1 MFTGG
6 RLSDK
11 PLRVVAACIIA
22 LTLSLFVVSPTT
34 AFAAEGSETSSQN
47 PIESFFS
54 SVASFFGANDSNQ
67 LAAGDESTQVDESTI
82 DSWQTFLTD
91 QQGNVSTENIGRIW
105 TDKSVF
111 DGNVT
116 LKNTEPET
124 GGQQQIT
131 VNLNQGD
138 GSDSSFLVGLS
149 ALATASNTTTYTSQ
163 PLDIVLVLDMSS
175 SMDQSMGGSRYTE
188 VYEPDLDKSQT
199 YYIEEGGWFGSNYQ
213 EVTWNDTQQQWGY
226 YSGGGWGGQRWNT
239 VTPKSSASDRG
250 GEQFYQYNGGT
261 KLQALQNAVDR
272 FIDSTAEQNKSA
284 AADAQHRISIV
295 KFADEY
301 RSQVGNDME
310 FKYISGQRQQVNY
323 SQVVSTLQP
332 CTEQNADQ
340 LKQTVANLKS
350 GGVSTQADAG
360 LRAANQAM
368 DDARDGARKVVVFF
382 TDGEPNTYSSGQWQN
397 EVLTGSAEQSKALK
411 DKGVLVY
418 SVGVVNGAN
427 PDARIDTTEKEN
439 INAFLH
445 SVSSNYPDS
454 TGWHTTSSS
463 PWGGESGYW
472 DMGNRAP
479 DSNYYM
485 AATDSTELNQIFQDI
500 SQQISEGLASAT
512 ETTDAP
518 EYSGYVT
525 FTDKLGDYMQLD
537 DARGIT
543 VVYNHQ
549 EYTCTSH
556 RTDGAKDTYYFTS
569 TPVGGNGVYGEGNL
583 ENLVMTV
590 THGSTLAEGDTV
602 TVQIPASLL
611 PHRRIDV
618 NTDEAG
624 ASTMSV
630 ANAWPIRVF
639 FGVQPKDGVVES
651 LTAGTAQGTMT
662 DDDFAALQTY
672 ADQHRDD
679 EGNVSFLSNSWS
691 GEDYGD
697 AKAEFN
703 PADSN
708 NFYYFAQNTTI
719 YTDADCQNPAKRQDI
734 QNAADKTF
742 YYKHTYYTGKSGQ
755 VATEQWTA
763 VKFPGNSLAI
773 VQGSVNY
780 DSQGNAYVPAH
791 TPRLTRA
798 QDFHQDKTNN
808 VTETAKELLSP
819 VWNDTSSAQAATTI
833 IARQGNNGKLSV
845 GQAGELAI
853 SKTVTAD
860 AGLTAPDASFP
871 FTLELTGA
879 PTSSDPEHPTTF
891 TGKVFKDEQQPDGST
906 KSVQQGDDIT
916 FDATGGDF
924 TLKAGETLHVYGL
937 SDGMGYTVTE
947 KAHDGAEMPA
957 GFTQTAPTTGDPA
970 QPTNATGAIAAGKA
984 ATAAFTNNYS
994 ATPATLNGSEN
1005 LKGTKTLTGRDWLGS
1020 DTFSFRLIATED
1032 APLPSGAQTDDQ
1044 GRHYVEVTLNDKGD
1058 TKAEEAVPFNFDNIE
1073 FTSPGNYVYTIS
1085 EQVPAAAD
1093 LIPGMTYSKA
1103 VYRVTVTVSDDG
1115 QGALEVSKVAMD
1127 QRVDD
1132 GGVTHTDPVAVE
1144 SGTAAFTNTYSAE
1157 QIQWGPRGTK
1167 IYTDNSGAKPL
1178 SNGMFYF
1185 QIDRANGEVDTPLPD
1200 NNVVTCGVNGV
1211 IQFPQ
1216 LPITASMVGN
1226 TYHYTVQEVVK
1237 QGDAYVTLDQL
1248 QGATYNKEANTYTLN
1263 GMTYDATVHNLT
1275 VTVTDSKTA
1284 EGASVAIEVTCD
1296 EQQGD
1301 LANLL
1306 TFKNSYT
1313 PTPVTI
1319 TTSANDAIHGTK
1331 TMTGRD
1337 MLEGESFGFKLTADD
1352 TQPVQT
1358 VASDSTVPA
1367 AAPLTTAGAID
1378 AGYVT
1383 LPQGTNWG
1391 EGGTLHQS
1399 VSGGAKDEAKAF
1411 SFGDMTFN
1419 RPGTY
1424 TFNISEDAAD
1434 PARDGVTYDKN
1445 ICTVT
1450 VTVTDVDGEL
1460 SAAVAYKN
1468 SAHADVADQAAFTN
1482 AYAQAA
1488 IWGAAAGLN
1497 VSKTLTG
1504 RPMATGEFD
1513 FIIKGMDSGT
1523 VNAGEADNHI
1533 LPSDAS
1539 FENDGAAASG
1549 VANTMEKLKS
1559 LSFTQ
1564 DDIGKTYSYVVSEA
1578 VPAEGEGLAGVT
1590 YDKSTYQLDL
1600 TVSLNDQGQLQV
1612 VATLTQTADKDD
1624 SPVSEGTSATQTV
1637 TVTSEGTTV
1646 TAGETLGVAFANDYT
1661 PTPAVLTGD
1670 SALAVTKAVTGA
1682 PWDDAN
1688 GNFTFTLT
1696 NTSEDG
1702 AKDNVKVAGTGEGEL
1717 AAFPAEGMN
1726 KSTTGDIAIEEPQ
1739 KLTFDDV
1746 LFTEPGTYTFQVAEN
1761 EPTARNGW
1769 TWDTNPR
1776 TITVSVSLQNDQGE
1790 YDGALHATFVGNSN
1804 NPTVTNTYKANSV
1817 TLSGNNAVKVQK
1829 TVTGRDTEADFT
1841 FSLVPGPDAAAGIK
1855 DGSITYEGQ
1864 GTDKAWDGTVTISDD
1879 FMAGQ
1884 TKTADFGAG
1893 NITFTKTGDYEF
1905 TVIENNA
1912 QTGQEVPA
1920 GWTYDSH
1927 ASKVTVHVTDN
1938 NYDGQLD
1945 VTIDYDNN
1953 VEGAIDADKSVVN
1966 AAAFTNRYET
1976 KPATLTS
1983 TTSSGLFATKTL
1995 DGRSSLENEWFNFTL
2010 SGADKTTQDA
2020 LESPTEGAITYS
2032 EGALS
2037 AIAGGTNAGFMQDGV
2052 ALGFHFGELTFH
2064 EAGTYTFNVAET
2076 GYKDGAL
2083 PEDGTNGMTFDRHTG
2098 TYTVVITDDGEGQL
2112 HVDSVTPGEDKS
2124 GEPEGENNSTAFT
2137 NRYQP
2142 KPVSTTAGQLAG
2154 TKTYTDST
2162 SGSHPM
2168 KDGDFTFYV
2177 VGQGKNLPMPTGE
2190 DASEQTTVGENEY
2203 PAVTV
2208 TNSGTTPESGETQ
2221 TASYDF
2227 GTIEFT
2233 AAGTYSYNVREQ
2245 QSSETLTGVSFDP
2258 TIYRVEYQ
2266 VSEDKAAGTLSVGEP
2281 KIYVL
2286 DSDPQQSVIAGKLNF
2301 KNSYN
2306 AGTVTGS
2313 TQIGK
2318 TLNGRDFKDG
2328 DEFVFEVSMTA
2339 KDGAEA
2345 SVWSHGRD
2353 KLPQLSNEFKSSA
2366 TLSDI
2371 AYTDGGL
2378 SYTATIKPMSGS
2390 NMTFNAGMFDY
2401 TTPGIYTYTVK
2412 EQAKNGNGLTSDT
2425 TVYTLEV
2432 TITDAGQNE
2441 LTRTSKITKGEGE
2454 AISGDILY
2462 FTNTYN
2468 AGDVTLDDS
2477 SLIKVQKSIAN
2488 RDWKN
2493 GENYYFALD
2502 AYTKNAPMPAEGGN
2516 HVTLSGTGSDA
2527 ATGTFGAITYKKSDL
2542 VDDQG
2547 QPVMQKDFTYRI
2559 YETNAD
2565 FSAGVQPSDDTGM
2578 TFDQHNAY
2586 VSVRVTDNGDG
2597 TMSAKILGYDNSDSK
2612 IESDKGITGIAAF
2625 TNVYS
2630 TKPVVLTGDTAFTVT
2645 KQVAGAPWK
2654 GTDGSFGFTMMR
2666 TDEGAADAVQVAG
2679 GDTGTLANFPVEG
2692 IQVATSGDIEKDA
2705 SKTLTFAD
2713 VTFTQAGTYTFDVKE
2728 NTLDPR
2734 AGWTWD
2740 DDAAKTIT
2748 VTVSDNQNGQL
2759 EATTKVTP
2767 QGGEEADTNNPVFTN
2782 KYQAAPATLTDEAKN
2797 ALEVTKTVTGH
2808 DTDEHFG
2815 FTAVLASNNA
2825 DGVKVG
2831 TGTDITDWTQ
2841 DTKLTATATEA
2852 FKMSDATENGSASQT
2867 VSFGD
2872 VSFTKAGTY
2881 KFTVTED
2888 NAQEGQTVPEGWTYD
2903 NSAKT
2908 ITVTVGDENYDGQ
2921 LDITS
2926 VSTTPVFTN
2935 SYNAGE
2941 VIFGDDETALTVN
2954 KTFTGRDNDAWNNAD
2969 RFDFTLTPQG
2979 GKATNAQGE
2988 YTVEAAGVPMPAGA
3002 NADTHV
3008 KTITINRDSQGEG
3021 ATHTGSFG
3029 TISYGMADRGMT
3041 YYYEIAEVSG
3051 NVYGTTYSQA
3061 KYQLAVSVSDNNDG
3075 SLKVESA
3082 LTKLSDDAGATV
3094 DADKAA
3100 VQAVDFANAYKK
3112 PVDEKTVTTVDS
3124 AEAEPVEWHGQL
3136 VGVGDTVTYKI
3147 HWVNDQIDANGVAQ
3161 NATVSVTD
3169 ELPSGLTYQG
3179 ASVEPTSVDG
3189 QKLTW
3194 NRGEQNAAAEG
3205 DIIVTATVNDA
3216 AASIDGVT
3224 NTATVKVGENNPKT
3238 VTNADVV
3245 VPEKTVENKNEGER
3259 PDGTAFVGDELTYT
3273 IHYKNTT
3280 NSTATIVVTD
3290 ELPVGLEITNFKDG
3304 QLGQNDKGMT
3314 TLTWTIDNVP
3324 AGGTGTV
3331 SFSAQVT
3338 ADALSA
3344 GTVNNQALVKVG
3356 NNPEVKTNTT
3366 ETKINT
3372 GALTITKTVKVTEG
3386 QGTEVNT
3393 DQGFTFKIDLKDVAG
3408 NELAGSYAINNAE
3421 GTAGKDAVKSGDTI
3435 TLKHGQTAVISGL
3448 PEGATYT
3455 VTETDIPAGYTPDA
3469 AQKSGT
3475 ITTEGVEAAFTNTY
3489 NTMPAHVS
3497 GDAKNA
3503 IQVTKQ
3509 VTGHDSVADYK
3520 FDLALKDAGQAEFVR
3535 EGVTEDNKDGAAFD
3549 GDTLTIAGANGAI
3562 KNGGTDTASFANLTF
3577 TKGGDY
3583 EFTITEQGKDTSLVG
3598 WTYDTESKTVTVHV
3612 TDGGE
3617 GNLVA
3622 EVEDNNPTVTNS
3634 YKPVATMFRAAK
3646 FQLQGNKV
3654 IDGRTWEEG
3663 DTFTFNLEPG
3673 VGTYEDGTEMPAD
3686 VVKATM
3692 PEKQSDTIE
3701 PLSDD
3706 GSKKTDNSAQFSF
3719 TDTRYAGDEIVPGV
3733 EDAFTFEQPGTYRYG
3748 ISEYNPNAHE
3758 PGSGI
3763 LGVSYDQTQY
3773 RLTVVVADE
3782 SGTGELSIADS
3793 YYEKLTPGGTWE
3805 RISGSNEVTFTNVY
3819 SADAVEI
3826 NFNAGKELT
3835 GRSEPLEDGEF
3846 TFNIALTGWKANDS
3860 QGDWESVDQL
3870 TDSETPKVTTP
3881 EVKNGNKRG
3890 DVIFSGISFTKDMV
3904 GKTYCFAITEH
3915 QPTKTGTYSTD
3926 PADGIEGATFD
3937 AVTGTWT
3944 YKGVTYDNSTKIVTA
3959 QVTDEK
3965 KEAQTGDDAVQ
3976 AVVRVHTSGEAP
3988 WDSNAGKHVGDAVFI
4003 NTYKAG
4009 STTVDEGTDIA
4020 FGLTK
4025 QFTGRDGNAW
4035 LEGDE
4040 FGFTLSAGT
4049 ASDGGA
4055 VPMPDGSESGA
4066 KTVTVGAND
4075 VTDTDNGIAP
4085 INFGAITFDRTGTY
4099 TYTVTENGADGTAAT
4114 GGTKDGI
4121 TYAAN
4126 TVNITVTVTDN
4137 GTGGLVAAVTK
4148 TGEAASAGEGASA
4161 VSFANTYDSTFD
4173 YGAKGAGGLDITKTL
4188 EGRAATA
4195 GQFHFTVSAADEV
4208 AAEKIGG
4215 ETAELA
4221 SVASAAGEA
4230 ASVAGNP
4237 FDTMTFS
4244 RADAG
4249 KTFTYTI
4256 AETGQAPAG
4265 YTYDASEFTVDITP
4279 ADNGDGTMSVTTHVS
4294 NNEGYSEMVTSA
4306 ATLPQKATVPFTNSY
4321 AVDPGTIGANGVATI
4336 QATKTLHNDVLAN
4349 GQFDFTVADAGNGAT
4364 VATGTNAADGT
4375 ITFSDIVYTTDELNA
4390 AATAEGSQTIGKAS
4404 KTITD
4409 AGDVYTF
4416 VYNVAE
4422 DTLPVGYTQNAGNS
4436 TITVTVTDNGAGKLD
4451 IQIAYP
4457 GAADGLV
4464 FENTYG
4470 TGSSAELSLAGSKA
4484 MTSSDPTLSGPE
4496 LKGGEFDFTIT
4507 GAAADDGTPA
4517 PMPETT
4523 TVSNTGYSVNFGPI
4537 TYTMENVFGGQQ
4549 TDADASGAAGDK
4561 NTGDVNEDTSA
4572 VGDAN
4577 EDASAGNDAAASAED
4592 KAAGNEGGV
4601 EHATGDESAVAASAE
4616 DSTSTSQS
4624 ERSKTFVYTIT
4635 EVAGKGLP
4643 GVTNDSTT
4651 KTVTVTVT
4659 DNGDGTLSVAKIA
4672 DKSAD
4677 KGMDFTFTNTYST
4690 TPAESSPTGDGGL
4703 TFTKVWDRQSGARN
4717 LAAGDFTFK
4726 MEDAQGTEYT
4736 ATNDANGNV
4745 EMPAIT
4751 FSEAGDYTY
4760 TLSEVVPDGAKPV
4773 ADGYELNGVTYH
4785 AATYTVTAHVVDN
4798 HSGTLEVTW
4807 NMVDG
4812 QGKDTQTATFTN
4824 TYNVQP
4830 TTITFGASKALE
4842 GRSVAADEFSFAL
4855 KDADGNVLGT
4865 ATNDA
4870 KGQVVFTDARQ
4881 TFSEAGTYT
4890 YTVSEV
4896 LPQDDDP
4903 ATEGIQKDGVT
4914 YDETVYTAQVTLVDG
4929 NNGQLTIEELTYND
4943 VAELPT
4949 FVNSYNEGQEGGV
4962 EPSGGE
4968 GDSEGGHFLEKTGD
4982 NPWLIGLL
4990 VALIAAA
4997 AGTAGYAGR
5006 KTWKKNAAANHAAAH
5021 LGKHGRL

>member
-1 MFTGG
+1 MSQRCDAAHAAQHTFYSYIWVSLIYGCHWGFAAFEDLGRGAFYEAGSCSRGGG

-54 SVASFFGANDSNQ
+54 SVASFFGASDSNQ
-67 LAAGDESTQVDESTI
+67 LSAGDESTQVDESTI

-111 DGNVT
+111 NDNVT

-163 PLDIVLVLDMSS
+163 PLDIVLVLDMSA
-175 SMDQSMGGSRYTE
+175 SMDESMGNSRYTE
-188 VYEPDLDKSQT
+188 IYEPDLDKSQT
-199 YYIEEGGWFGSNYQ
+199 YYIEEEGWFGSSYQ
-213 EVTWNDTQQQWGY
+213 EVTWNESEQEWGY

-250 GEQFYQYNGGT
+250 NEQFYQYNGGT
-261 KLQALQNAVDR
+261 KLQALQDAVDR

-310 FKYISGQRQQVNY
+310 RKYISGQGNTQVNY

-382 TDGEPNTYSSGQWQN
+382 TDGEPNNYGSGQWQDG
-397 EVLTGSAEQSKALK
+397 VLEGASEQSKALK

-427 PDARIDTTEKEN
+427 PDAPINTDEKEN

-454 TGWHTTSSS
+454 TGWHTSGSW
-463 PWGGESGYW
+463 WGGESGYW
-472 DMGNRAP
+472 DMGDRAP

-543 VVYNHQ
+543 VLYNHQ

-556 RTDGAKDTYYFTS
+556 TSQGSKDTYKFTS
-569 TPVGGNGVYGEGNL
+569 TPIGGNGVYADGNL
-583 ENLVMTV
+583 EDLIMTV

-624 ASTMSV
+624 TSTMNV

-651 LTAGTAQGTMT
+651 LTAGTAQGTISN
-662 DDDFAALQTY
+662 DDFAALQTY

-679 EGNVSFLSNSWS
+679 KGNVSFLPNSWS

-708 NFYYFAQNTTI
+708 NFYYFAQNATI
-719 YTDADCQNPAKRQDI
+719 YTDEQCQTPAKQQDI
-734 QNAADKTF
+734 QNAAGQTF
-742 YYKHTYYTGKSGQ
+742 YYKHTYYSGKSGQ
-755 VATEQWTA
+755 AATEQWTA
-763 VKFPGNSLAI
+763 VKFPGDSLAI

-791 TPRLTRA
+791 TPRLTRVN
-798 QDFHQDKTNN
+798 DFHQEKTGNITN
-808 VTETAKELLSP
+808 TATELLSP

-906 KSVQQGDDIT
+906 KPVQQGDDIT

-970 QPTNATGAIAAGKA
+970 QPTNATGTIVAGKA
-984 ATAAFTNNYS
+984 ATAAFANNYS

-1020 DTFSFRLIATED
+1020 DTFSFRLIATGD

-1058 TKAEEAVPFNFDNIE
+1058 TKADEAVPFNFDNIE
-1073 FTSPGNYVYTIS
+1073 FTSPGDYVYTIS

-1103 VYRVTVTVSDDG
+1103 VYRVTVTVSDNG
-1115 QGALEVSKVAMD
+1115 QGAFEVSKVAMD

-1144 SGTAAFTNTYSAE
+1144 SGIAAFTNTYSAE

-1178 SNGMFYF
+1178 SNDMFYF

-1226 TYHYTVQEVVK
+1226 NYHYTVQEVVK

-1275 VTVTDSKTA
+1275 VTVTDSETA

-1337 MLEGESFGFKLTADD
+1337 MLEGESFGFTLTADD

-1358 VASDSTVPA
+1358 AASDPAVPA

-1460 SAAVAYKN
+1460 SASVAYKN

-1482 AYAQAA
+1482 AYAQTAT
-1488 IWGAAAGLN
+1488 WGAAAGLN

-1564 DDIGKTYSYVVSEA
+1564 DDIDKTYSYVVSEA

-1612 VATLTQTADKDD
+1612 VATLMQTAGKDGSAVPD
-1624 SPVSEGTSATQTV
+1624 AKPATQTV
-1637 TVTSEGTTV
+1637 TVTSDGATV

-1717 AAFPAEGMN
+1717 AAFPTEGMT
-1726 KSTTGDIAIEEPQ
+1726 KSTSGDIAVEEPQ

-1746 LFTEPGTYTFQVAEN
+1746 RFTEPGTYTFQVAEN
-1761 EPTARNGW
+1761 EPIARNGW

-1804 NPTVTNTYKANSV
+1804 NPTVTNTYKANPA
-1817 TLSGNNAVKVQK
+1817 TLSGDNAVKLQK

-1841 FSLVPGPDAAAGIK
+1841 FSLVPGADAAAGIQ

-1879 FMAGQ
+1879 FTAGQ

-1920 GWTYDSH
+1920 GWTYDGH

-1953 VEGAIDADKSVVN
+1953 VEGAVDADKSVVN
-1966 AAAFTNRYET
+1966 AAAFTNRYEA

-1983 TTSSGLFATKTL
+1983 TASSGLFATKTL

-2010 SGADKTTQDA
+2010 SGGDDA
-2020 LESPTEGAITYS
+2020 TKAALASATEGAITYG

-2037 AIAGGTNAGFMQDGV
+2037 AIAGGANAGFMQDGV

-2076 GYKDGAL
+2076 GYKDGDVPA
-2083 PEDGTNGMTFDRHTG
+2083 DGTNGMTFDRHTG
-2098 TYTVVITDDGEGQL
+2098 TYTVVISDDGNGQL

-2124 GEPEGENNSTAFT
+2124 GEPEGGENNSTAFT

-2142 KPVSTTAGQLAG
+2142 KPVSTTDTLALSG
-2154 TKTYTDST
+2154 TKTFVDE
-2162 SGSHPM
+2162 SGSREM
-2168 KDGDFTFYV
+2168 TDGEFTFLL
-2177 VGQGKNLPMPTGE
+2177 VGQDKGNPMP
-2190 DASEQTTVGENEY
+2190 SEGVATLDPQGTAQL
-2203 PAVTV
+2203 PAMSV
-2208 TNSGTTPESGETQ
+2208 TNKNTQ
-2221 TASYDF
+2221 AGAEANQYTASFDF
-2227 GTIEFT
+2227 GSITFT
-2233 AAGTYSYNVREQ
+2233 APGTYTYNVRESAQ
-2245 QSSETLTGVSFDP
+2245 LPSGVSPTGTLGYTITIVVNEDKTTGVLS
-2258 TIYRVEYQ
+2258 I
-2266 VSEDKAAGTLSVGEP
+2266 DKE
-2281 KIYVL
+2281 
-2286 DSDPQQSVIAGKLNF
+2286 QSKVVTIAGEGQATPVEFGKLDFQNTYKTDTITGQQNINKTITGRPF
-2301 KNSYN
+2301 HDGDSFTFNVSLKATTEDGSAWDGGEDGLPDVNLEQVNGATTPPIVNEAQDGFDYTITIN
-2306 AGTVTGS
+2306 PKTGS
-2313 TQIGK
+2313 TYGF
-2318 TLNGRDFKDG
+2318 N
-2328 DEFVFEVSMTA
+2328 
-2339 KDGAEA
+2339 
-2345 SVWSHGRD
+2345 
-2353 KLPQLSNEFKSSA
+2353 
-2366 TLSDI
+2366 
-2371 AYTDGGL
+2371 
-2378 SYTATIKPMSGS
+2378 SGIFTYS
-2390 NMTFNAGMFDY
+2390 RTG
-2401 TTPGIYTYTVK
+2401 TYTYTVS
-2412 EQAKNGNGLTSDT
+2412 EQAPQDGNPSKGLTYDT
-2425 TVYTLEV
+2425 TEHTVVVKVTRDGQALKRTV
-2432 TITDAGQNE
+2432 TIDEKPVEQGSIGTV
-2441 LTRTSKITKGEGE
+2441 L
-2454 AISGDILY
+2454 

-2468 AGDVTLDDS
+2468 AGDVTLDGNN
-2477 SLIKVQKSIAN
+2477 LIKVQKSIAN

-2612 IESDKGITGIAAF
+2612 IESDKNIGTIAAF

-2630 TKPVVLTGDTAFTVT
+2630 TKSVVLTGDTALTVT
-2645 KQVAGAPWK
+2645 KQVTGAPWK
-2654 GTDGSFGFTMMR
+2654 ETDGSFGFTMTR
-2666 TDEGAADAVQVAG
+2666 TDEGAADAV
-2679 GDTGTLANFPVEG
+2679 
-2692 IQVATSGDIEKDA
+2692 
-2705 SKTLTFAD
+2705 
-2713 VTFTQAGTYTFDVKE
+2713 
-2728 NTLDPR
+2728 
-2734 AGWTWD
+2734 
-2740 DDAAKTIT
+2740 
-2748 VTVSDNQNGQL
+2748 
-2759 EATTKVTP
+2759 
-2767 QGGEEADTNNPVFTN
+2767 
-2782 KYQAAPATLTDEAKN
+2782 
-2797 ALEVTKTVTGH
+2797 
-2808 DTDEHFG
+2808 
-2815 FTAVLASNNA
+2815 
-2825 DGVKVG
+2825 
-2831 TGTDITDWTQ
+2831 
-2841 DTKLTATATEA
+2841 
-2852 FKMSDATENGSASQT
+2852 
-2867 VSFGD
+2867 
-2872 VSFTKAGTY
+2872 
-2881 KFTVTED
+2881 
-2888 NAQEGQTVPEGWTYD
+2888 
-2903 NSAKT
+2903 
-2908 ITVTVGDENYDGQ
+2908 
-2921 LDITS
+2921 
-2926 VSTTPVFTN
+2926 
-2935 SYNAGE
+2935 
-2941 VIFGDDETALTVN
+2941 
-2954 KTFTGRDNDAWNNAD
+2954 
-2969 RFDFTLTPQG
+2969 
-2979 GKATNAQGE
+2979 
-2988 YTVEAAGVPMPAGA
+2988 
-3002 NADTHV
+3002 
-3008 KTITINRDSQGEG
+3008 
-3021 ATHTGSFG
+3021 
-3029 TISYGMADRGMT
+3029 
-3041 YYYEIAEVSG
+3041 
-3051 NVYGTTYSQA
+3051 
-3061 KYQLAVSVSDNNDG
+3061 
-3075 SLKVESA
+3075 
-3082 LTKLSDDAGATV
+3082 
-3094 DADKAA
+3094 
-3100 VQAVDFANAYKK
+3100 
-3112 PVDEKTVTTVDS
+3112 
-3124 AEAEPVEWHGQL
+3124 
-3136 VGVGDTVTYKI
+3136 
-3147 HWVNDQIDANGVAQ
+3147 
-3161 NATVSVTD
+3161 
-3169 ELPSGLTYQG
+3169 
-3179 ASVEPTSVDG
+3179 
-3189 QKLTW
+3189 
-3194 NRGEQNAAAEG
+3194 
-3205 DIIVTATVNDA
+3205 
-3216 AASIDGVT
+3216 
-3224 NTATVKVGENNPKT
+3224 
-3238 VTNADVV
+3238 
-3245 VPEKTVENKNEGER
+3245 
-3259 PDGTAFVGDELTYT
+3259 
-3273 IHYKNTT
+3273 
-3280 NSTATIVVTD
+3280 
-3290 ELPVGLEITNFKDG
+3290 
-3304 QLGQNDKGMT
+3304 
-3314 TLTWTIDNVP
+3314 
-3324 AGGTGTV
+3324 
-3331 SFSAQVT
+3331 
-3338 ADALSA
+3338 
-3344 GTVNNQALVKVG
+3344 
-3356 NNPEVKTNTT
+3356 
-3366 ETKINT
+3366 
-3372 GALTITKTVKVTEG
+3372 
-3386 QGTEVNT
+3386 
-3393 DQGFTFKIDLKDVAG
+3393 
-3408 NELAGSYAINNAE
+3408 
-3421 GTAGKDAVKSGDTI
+3421 
-3435 TLKHGQTAVISGL
+3435 
-3448 PEGATYT
+3448 
-3455 VTETDIPAGYTPDA
+3455 
-3469 AQKSGT
+3469 
-3475 ITTEGVEAAFTNTY
+3475 
-3489 NTMPAHVS
+3489 
-3497 GDAKNA
+3497 
-3503 IQVTKQ
+3503 
-3509 VTGHDSVADYK
+3509 
-3520 FDLALKDAGQAEFVR
+3520 
-3535 EGVTEDNKDGAAFD
+3535 
-3549 GDTLTIAGANGAI
+3549 
-3562 KNGGTDTASFANLTF
+3562 
-3577 TKGGDY
+3577 
-3583 EFTITEQGKDTSLVG
+3583 
-3598 WTYDTESKTVTVHV
+3598 
-3612 TDGGE
+3612 
-3617 GNLVA
+3617 
-3622 EVEDNNPTVTNS
+3622 
-3634 YKPVATMFRAAK
+3634 
-3646 FQLQGNKV
+3646 
-3654 IDGRTWEEG
+3654 
-3663 DTFTFNLEPG
+3663 
-3673 VGTYEDGTEMPAD
+3673 
-3686 VVKATM
+3686 
-3692 PEKQSDTIE
+3692 
-3701 PLSDD
+3701 
-3706 GSKKTDNSAQFSF
+3706 
-3719 TDTRYAGDEIVPGV
+3719 
-3733 EDAFTFEQPGTYRYG
+3733 
-3748 ISEYNPNAHE
+3748 
-3758 PGSGI
+3758 
-3763 LGVSYDQTQY
+3763 
-3773 RLTVVVADE
+3773 
-3782 SGTGELSIADS
+3782 
-3793 YYEKLTPGGTWE
+3793 
-3805 RISGSNEVTFTNVY
+3805 
-3819 SADAVEI
+3819 
-3826 NFNAGKELT
+3826 
-3835 GRSEPLEDGEF
+3835 
-3846 TFNIALTGWKANDS
+3846 
-3860 QGDWESVDQL
+3860 
-3870 TDSETPKVTTP
+3870 
-3881 EVKNGNKRG
+3881 
-3890 DVIFSGISFTKDMV
+3890 
-3904 GKTYCFAITEH
+3904 
-3915 QPTKTGTYSTD
+3915 
-3926 PADGIEGATFD
+3926 
-3937 AVTGTWT
+3937 
-3944 YKGVTYDNSTKIVTA
+3944 
-3959 QVTDEK
+3959 
-3965 KEAQTGDDAVQ
+3965 
-3976 AVVRVHTSGEAP
+3976 
-3988 WDSNAGKHVGDAVFI
+3988 
-4003 NTYKAG
+4003 
-4009 STTVDEGTDIA
+4009 
-4020 FGLTK
+4020 
-4025 QFTGRDGNAW
+4025 
-4035 LEGDE
+4035 
-4040 FGFTLSAGT
+4040 
-4049 ASDGGA
+4049 
-4055 VPMPDGSESGA
+4055 
-4066 KTVTVGAND
+4066 
-4075 VTDTDNGIAP
+4075 
-4085 INFGAITFDRTGTY
+4085 
-4099 TYTVTENGADGTAAT
+4099 
-4114 GGTKDGI
+4114 
-4121 TYAAN
+4121 
-4126 TVNITVTVTDN
+4126 
-4137 GTGGLVAAVTK
+4137 
-4148 TGEAASAGEGASA
+4148 
-4161 VSFANTYDSTFD
+4161 
-4173 YGAKGAGGLDITKTL
+4173 
-4188 EGRAATA
+4188 
-4195 GQFHFTVSAADEV
+4195 
-4208 AAEKIGG
+4208 
-4215 ETAELA
+4215 
-4221 SVASAAGEA
+4221 
-4230 ASVAGNP
+4230 
-4237 FDTMTFS
+4237 
-4244 RADAG
+4244 
-4249 KTFTYTI
+4249 
-4256 AETGQAPAG
+4256 
-4265 YTYDASEFTVDITP
+4265 
-4279 ADNGDGTMSVTTHVS
+4279 
-4294 NNEGYSEMVTSA
+4294 
-4306 ATLPQKATVPFTNSY
+4306 
-4321 AVDPGTIGANGVATI
+4321 
-4336 QATKTLHNDVLAN
+4336 
-4349 GQFDFTVADAGNGAT
+4349 
-4364 VATGTNAADGT
+4364 
-4375 ITFSDIVYTTDELNA
+4375 
-4390 AATAEGSQTIGKAS
+4390 
-4404 KTITD
+4404 
-4409 AGDVYTF
+4409 
-4416 VYNVAE
+4416 
-4422 DTLPVGYTQNAGNS
+4422 
-4436 TITVTVTDNGAGKLD
+4436 
-4451 IQIAYP
+4451 
-4457 GAADGLV
+4457 
-4464 FENTYG
+4464 
-4470 TGSSAELSLAGSKA
+4470 
-4484 MTSSDPTLSGPE
+4484 
-4496 LKGGEFDFTIT
+4496 
-4507 GAAADDGTPA
+4507 
-4517 PMPETT
+4517 
-4523 TVSNTGYSVNFGPI
+4523 
-4537 TYTMENVFGGQQ
+4537 
-4549 TDADASGAAGDK
+4549 
-4561 NTGDVNEDTSA
+4561 
-4572 VGDAN
+4572 
-4577 EDASAGNDAAASAED
+4577 
-4592 KAAGNEGGV
+4592 
-4601 EHATGDESAVAASAE
+4601 
-4616 DSTSTSQS
+4616 
-4624 ERSKTFVYTIT
+4624 
-4635 EVAGKGLP
+4635 
-4643 GVTNDSTT
+4643 
-4651 KTVTVTVT
+4651 
-4659 DNGDGTLSVAKIA
+4659 
-4672 DKSAD
+4672 
-4677 KGMDFTFTNTYST
+4677 
-4690 TPAESSPTGDGGL
+4690 
-4703 TFTKVWDRQSGARN
+4703 
-4717 LAAGDFTFK
+4717 
-4726 MEDAQGTEYT
+4726 
-4736 ATNDANGNV
+4736 
-4745 EMPAIT
+4745 
-4751 FSEAGDYTY
+4751 
-4760 TLSEVVPDGAKPV
+4760 
-4773 ADGYELNGVTYH
+4773 
-4785 AATYTVTAHVVDN
+4785 
-4798 HSGTLEVTW
+4798 
-4807 NMVDG
+4807 
-4812 QGKDTQTATFTN
+4812 
-4824 TYNVQP
+4824 
-4830 TTITFGASKALE
+4830 
-4842 GRSVAADEFSFAL
+4842 
-4855 KDADGNVLGT
+4855 
-4865 ATNDA
+4865 
-4870 KGQVVFTDARQ
+4870 
-4881 TFSEAGTYT
+4881 
-4890 YTVSEV
+4890 
-4896 LPQDDDP
+4896 
-4903 ATEGIQKDGVT
+4903 
-4914 YDETVYTAQVTLVDG
+4914 
-4929 NNGQLTIEELTYND
+4929 
-4943 VAELPT
+4943 
-4949 FVNSYNEGQEGGV
+4949 
-4962 EPSGGE
+4962 
-4968 GDSEGGHFLEKTGD
+4968 
-4982 NPWLIGLL
+4982 
-4990 VALIAAA
+4990 
-4997 AGTAGYAGR
+4997 
-5006 KTWKKNAAANHAAAH
+5006 
-5021 LGKHGRL
+5021 